1 MTKSLRRQY
10 FLINELDQSL
20 VTNSR
25 TVEYFLDKALRRQ
38 ALRLALIKRS
48 KMSTAIK
55 SARSL
60 LVSWS
65 LGLLVSWSL
74 GLLLEVSMGPYN

>member
-1 MTKSLRRQY
+1 MTKALCRNR
-10 FLINELDQSL
+10 FLIDELDQYL
-20 VTNSR
+20 VKNSR
-25 TVEYFLDKALRRQ
+25 TVEHFLDKALRRQ

-48 KMSTAIK
+48 KMSTAIE

-65 LGLLVSWSL
+65 LVV
-74 GLLLEVSMGPYN
+74 LLEVSMGLISKLSM

>member
-1 MTKSLRRQY
+1 MTKALRRQY

-20 VTNSR
+20 VRNSR

-65 LGLLVSWSL
+65 LGLL
-74 GLLLEVSMGPYN
+74 LEVSMGPYDQA